1 MRRILI
7 GYDGSERG
15 DDALAL
21 GRTLAR
27 AAGDPEVVVAT
38 VYPALLPADSY
49 GRPSLREERLRHE
62 ALEALARA
70 RAAWPQL
77 PEGAFVPLRATSPS
91 AGLQRYAAESDVE
104 VIVLGASHRTGLG
117 RIFAGSATEQTLQ
130 GAPRPVAVA
139 PPGYAADHREGAT
152 LTRIGIGYDG
162 SPESRHALELAA
174 SLAVAAGATV
184 ELIDVVHAEGL
195 PLTEAYGYGSFIEA
209 AREQAE
215 RELAGGRAL
224 LERHGVE
231 RVACE
236 RPEGVPSREL
246 IAAGERLDL
255 LVLGSR
261 GHGPALRLLLGCT
274 SARVVREAPCPV
286 LVLPRSAAPERSG
299 DPLDAAASASD

>member
-7 GYDGSERG
+7 GYDGSARG

-27 AAGDPEVVVAT
+27 AAGDPEIVVAT
-38 VYPALLPADSY
+38 VYPALLPADSH
-49 GRPSLREERLRHE
+49 GTPSLREERLRHE
-62 ALEALARA
+62 AVATLERA

-77 PEGAFVPLRATSPS
+77 PEGAFVALRASSPS
-91 AGLQRYAAESDVE
+91 AGLQRRAAEDDAE
-104 VIVLGASHRTGLG
+104 VIVVGASHRRGLG

-139 PPGYAADHREGAT
+139 PPGYAAAHPDGAP
-152 LTRIGIGYDG
+152 LARIGVGYDG
-162 SPESRHALELAA
+162 GAEARHALELAA
-174 SLAVAAGATV
+174 ALAVAAGASV
-184 ELIDVVHAEGL
+184 ELIAVVHPEGL

-209 AREQAE
+209 MREQAE

-224 LERHGVE
+224 LERQGVA
-231 RVACE
+231 RVVGT
-236 RPEGVPSREL
+236 RREGVPSREL
-246 IAAGERLDL
+246 VAAGERLDL

-261 GHGPALRLLLGCT
+261 SHGPALRLLLGST

-286 LVLPRSAAPERSG
+286 LVLPRSAAPERLG
-299 DPLDAAASASD
+299 DGREGAPERA